1 MLGAPRGAAPAPIC
15 QAPSLPS
22 NPGREDSGRDS
33 DGGAVAEF
41 KKVTAQTLIGE
52 EGVNLIE
59 RRVLEMGHLFH
70 PRRIDHG
77 IDGHIDLVESGTGRH
92 LNQTILKVVPQ

>member
-1 MLGAPRGAAPAPIC
+1 M
-15 QAPSLPS
+15 
-22 NPGREDSGRDS
+22 
-33 DGGAVAEF
+33 AEF